1 MRKNYFLFLLFVVS
15 SVLGQN
21 AIVGPGF
28 SSGWN
33 GASCSNNTN
42 FQFMSAS
49 LGTSYIRILTANGT
63 GNQYFRAG
71 IDWTGAQYS
80 ISGAGSAGQNNPIS
94 TNTTY
99 TLNSL
104 CDYTG
109 TMYLNV
115 PNVSYNYVFKTRSA
129 GNPPAAPSQLAVFEV
144 QGAVRSIVSTSRTAE
159 LANQNVTV
167 TANLNGAL
175 STGQEVYLRYATN
188 SLLSSSTVVKMTGSA
203 TTYTAA
209 IPSNV
214 NTEGATLYYYMFT
227 SGNSGVATDGS
238 NADFYTINYLNNSSS
253 NYSYTVSSNPVS
265 VVSTGGTTF
274 ATYANLGPA
283 ITAINNGIHSGTV
296 TCYLNAGWIF
306 TAPGGGYVLPTV
318 GTASNPITFIKNGTG
333 TVTVQASSGQTVGS
347 INDAVFKII
356 GGDYI
361 TLDGLTIQEN
371 ASNTISASAA
381 TNNMTEFGVGLFYS
395 SLTNGSQNNIIQNC
409 TISLNKTYLNTFG
422 IYSNTRHS
430 ATDMLTTAE
439 VTAASGANSN
449 NKIYSNTISNVNCGI
464 ALIGAGT
471 TSASIDSGNDI
482 GGSSLTTGNTI
493 SNWGGGSALSSYIS
507 LTSSNYCIFS
517 NQQINDII
525 SFNTITSASISS
537 GVTTGGILKNYSVAS
552 PIFGTIATTINNNTI
567 SVSNNPTSST
577 SGDVFGINNLGLT
590 PVLNTATVYINN
602 NTVQNCVLGGSTS
615 TTNGISC
622 ISNSSAPGTLNITG
636 NNIVNNSISATSTTS
651 GLLVGLSNS
660 GDVKTVN
667 ITGNTI
673 RSMSST
679 AASGQMQGII
689 NSGVVATAINI
700 NNNFLGNASSG
711 FFSSS
716 VASSGALYGI
726 TSTGGANT
734 CALSIQ
740 NNDIRGINYAVGATS
755 NIYLTRNTATTLSQN
770 FSNNTYTN
778 LSINSTGNVRFID
791 NDVALPNGGFV
802 TASSNSIVTGFS
814 KTGAGGNIFLYYTTA
829 LPSSLSGTTKTAQN
843 NNFSNITLT
852 GNTQMDGWVDI
863 EGFSSGGASKNISNN
878 TFSNWTCGSGTI
890 NVIQNQYCGGTTSI
904 SGNTISNIS
913 GTGAIIGI
921 INPSTNSG
929 TSLTVSNNTI
939 SGLSSSAAVTAI
951 KNFSSA
957 TANIIS
963 SNIINT
969 LSSTSTIDMVVG
981 IYSGA
986 SASIYSNTINS
997 LSCVGNTSGTTDGI
1011 IITAG
1016 TAYSIYKNKIYD
1028 LTTSGSSSANPC
1040 VTGLEFSSSTS
1051 SAIINA
1057 YNNVIGDLKAPT
1069 ANTTDAVRG
1078 ISITLA
1084 AATSNFNLYH
1094 NTVFLNA
1101 ASSGTNFGTSGLF
1114 HRFNTTSTTS
1124 KLILRN
1130 NIIINNSTPN
1140 GSGLTVAF
1148 RRNNNNNLNNYD
1160 TTSNNNIFYAGTPGT
1175 SKLVYYDGTN
1185 SDQTLAS
1192 FQTRVTPRE
1201 TLSQTENTTFQ
1212 STTGSNANYLRI
1224 ALGTLSYAESG
1235 AVLITSPSI
1244 NTDFWGITR
1253 PFPSPVNG
1261 GNAPDIGASE
1271 FDGSSSFPAC
1281 ATPTSQATAFLI
1293 GSTTATSLA
1302 GSFSAALGLPTGYLV
1317 VRSLGTLNTN
1327 PTNGTIYSGGNTLGN
1342 GTVIQSSSALSFSE
1356 SSLTSNTAYT
1366 ITIFTYNS
1374 GVCSG
1379 GPKYFTSSPLIGI
1392 ITTCPDAP
1400 TAATSSA
1407 TSDTGFTASWTASN
1421 GGGGAATINYF
1432 VEVYADSGYTTAVAG
1447 SPFSAGTATTKIITG
1462 LNSSTIYYYRIRANN
1477 GSCDSAYLI
1486 GGSVTTTCVT
1496 PTITVTNGSRC
1507 GAGTVTLA
1515 ANPSA
1520 GTVSWFAAS
1529 TGGTALA
1536 TGTPFTTPSI
1546 STTTTYYAQAQN
1558 GIGGMEIG
1566 GKLSSTGADGN
1577 TIFTATGLTFD
1588 AYSSTILYSTL
1599 IYPVGTGTVT
1609 IALYNSSG
1617 TELSSTAAIS
1627 VTGTGVSTPV
1637 TIPLNFIIPAGTGY
1651 KLLLKNYTGITGL
1664 IRDFVQPF
1672 PYISTNISVTGN
1684 LLENVPNGSA
1694 YYFFYALNLSS
1705 ICASPRIPVTATVS
1719 NNVATS
1725 ITPSPSSATICSGTI
1740 QTLTA
1745 SGGAV
1750 SGQPILT
1757 DGFNAFTTQFVYDS
1771 TSGTYSATL
1780 SNYYAEGVSSILL
1793 NTTSTSANGFLR
1805 TANNIDLT
1813 PYTSAVLTFK
1823 HICAT
1828 EAGYD
1833 FGYVEY
1839 STNGGSSWITFPTN
1853 SYTGAATL
1861 KNGVVSFDK
1870 SSYTDWNSQFT
1881 YSGSTPGTAPASSL
1895 WKTETIAIP
1904 AAALTS
1910 TQFQI
1915 RFKYTNDS
1923 SLNYYGWLLDDF
1935 VLSGSGSSPQT
1946 TWSPTTGLY
1955 TDTLATTPY
1964 TGSVTS
1970 TVYAQPNVTTTYTIT
1985 AGCSSTSTVTVN
1997 VPTATW
2003 SGSWSTPPTATTSLV
2018 FNSDY
2023 TSSGNLSGCSC
2034 TVNSGAVSIASGHTL
2049 SLLNN
2054 VTVNGGSLTFENNA
2068 SLLQTNSAIAN
2079 TGNITYKRNTSIL
2092 QHDNDYVYWG
2102 APVNNPTLGS
2112 IWMANGSDTFYNF
2125 DTTVNN
2131 WASQSSSSIMT
2142 PGVGYIARAQN
2153 GQNGFTTGASW
2164 LGQFVGVPN
2173 NGTIPI
2179 TVVKSGLNFNNL
2191 IANPYPS
2198 ALDLETFYEDNN
2210 TKITANFFFWTHNTA
2225 ITNNVYTASDYAT
2238 YNAVLGVGVGT
2249 SAAAITGGNAPD
2261 RNVDAGQGFFAEGN
2275 NSGGTVNFKNTQ
2287 RVAGSNSG
2295 FYKIKPKNSISST
2308 LESHKF
2314 WLNVSNSDGL
2324 FKQQLLTYTQGATNE
2339 FDTNLDAGT
2348 FDGNDYIDF
2357 YSIIPDNHLVIQS
2370 RALPFND
2377 QDIVPLGFKTALA
2390 GNYEISIDHFDGLF
2404 QNQVVYL
2411 RDNLLNTIHDL
2422 KQNSYSFTTDLGIF
2436 NDRFELIYSNISLS
2450 NSSLNFNNDIILFNK
2465 NQVLHILS
2473 NIETIHSVQLFDIR
2487 GRKLYEI
2494 EKTASK
2500 HIEIKELKPS
2510 QQVLLVYITDEKDRL
2525 IIKKIIF

>member
-1 MRKNYFLFLLFVVS
+1 MGKNYFLLLLFVVS
-15 SVLGQN
+15 SMLGQN
-21 AIVGPGF
+21 AIVGSGF

-49 LGTSYIRILTANGT
+49 LGTSYIHILTANGT

-80 ISGAGSAGQNNPIS
+80 VSGAGSAGQNNQIS

-104 CDYTG
+104 CDFTG

-188 SLLSSSTVVKMTGSA
+188 SLFSSSTVVKMTGSA

-283 ITAINNGIHSGTV
+283 ITAINNGTHSGTV

-318 GTASNPITFIKNGTG
+318 GSAANPITFIKNGTG
-333 TVTVQASSGQTVGS
+333 TVTIQATSGQTVGS

-371 ASNTISASAA
+371 ASNTISASEA

-395 SLTNGSQNNIIQNC
+395 SLTNGSQNNTIQNC

-449 NKIYSNTISNVNCGI
+449 NKIYANAISNVNCGI

-471 TSASIDSGNDI
+471 TLAAIDSGNDI
-482 GGSSLTTGNTI
+482 GGSSLATGNTI

-552 PIFGTIATTINNNTI
+552 PIFGTIATTINNNII

-590 PVLNTATVYINN
+590 PVLNTATVNINN

-622 ISNSSAPGTLNITG
+622 ISNSSALGTLNITG

-740 NNDIRGINYAVGATS
+740 NNDIRGINYSVGATS

-791 NDVALPNGGFV
+791 NDVALPSGGSV
-802 TASSNSIVTGFS
+802 TTSSNSIVTGFS

-829 LPSSLSGTTKTAQN
+829 VPSSPSGTTKTAQN

-863 EGFSSGGASKNISNN
+863 EGSVSGGASKNISNN

-890 NVIQNQYCGGTTSI
+890 NVIQNQYSGGTTSI

-921 INPSTNSG
+921 TNPSSNFC

-939 SGLSSSAAVTAI
+939 SGLSSSAAITAI

-963 SNIINT
+963 SNAINT

-981 IYSGA
+981 IFSGA

-1040 VTGLEFSSSTS
+1040 VTGLEFSNSTS

-1084 AATSNFNLYH
+1084 ATTSNFNLYH
-1094 NTVFLNA
+1094 NTVLLNA
-1101 ASSGTNFGTSGLF
+1101 TASGTNFGTSGLF
-1114 HRFNTTSTTS
+1114 HRFNTNSTTS

-1130 NIIINNSTPN
+1130 NLIINNSTPN

-1224 ALGTLSYAESG
+1224 NLGTLSYAESG

-1281 ATPTSQATAFLI
+1281 TAPTSQATAFLV
-1293 GSTTATSLA
+1293 GTTTATSIA
-1302 GSFSAALGLPTGYLV
+1302 GSFSAASVAPTGYLV
-1317 VRSLGTLNTN
+1317 VRSVGTLNTN
-1327 PTNGTIYSGGNTLGN
+1327 PANATIYAVGNTLGN
-1342 GTVIQSSSALSFSE
+1342 GTVIQSSSTLSFSE
-1356 SSLTSNTAYT
+1356 SSLTSNTAYA
-1366 ITIFTYNS
+1366 ITIFTFNS

-1379 GPKYFTSSPLIGI
+1379 GPKYFITSPLTGT
-1392 ITTCPDAP
+1392 ITTCPEAP
-1400 TAATSSA
+1400 TAATSSSI
-1407 TSDTGFTASWTASN
+1407 TDTGFTASWTASN

-1432 VEVYADSGYTTAVAG
+1432 VEVYSDSGYTNAVAG
-1447 SPFSAGTATTKIITG
+1447 SPFSAGTATSKIITG

-1477 GSCDSAYLI
+1477 GSCDSVYLT

-1496 PTITVTNGSRC
+1496 PTITVTNGARC
-1507 GAGTVTLA
+1507 GAGTVTLEA
-1515 ANPSA
+1515 TPSA

-1536 TGTPFTTPSI
+1536 TGTSFTTPSI
-1546 STTTTYYAQAQN
+1546 STTTTYYTQAQN
-1558 GIGGMEIG
+1558 GIGGLEVG

-1577 TIFTATGLTFD
+1577 FIFTATGLTLD

-1651 KLLLKNYTGITGL
+1651 RLLLKNYTGITGL
-1664 IRDFVQPF
+1664 IRDLVQPF

-1684 LLENVPNGSA
+1684 LLDNFPNGTA

-1705 ICASPRIPVTATVS
+1705 ICASTRTPVVATVGI
-1719 NNVATS
+1719 NVSTS
-1725 ITPSPSSATICSGTI
+1725 ITPSPASATICSGTI

-1745 SGGAV
+1745 SGGTV

-1771 TSGTYSATL
+1771 TSGTYTANL
-1780 SNYYAEGVSSILL
+1780 SNYYAEGVSSVLL
-1793 NTTSTSANGFLR
+1793 YTASTSGKGFLR

-1813 PYTSAVLTFK
+1813 PYTSAVLTYK

-1828 EAGYD
+1828 EAGWDY
-1833 FGYVEY
+1833 GYVQY
-1839 STNGGSSWITFPTN
+1839 STDGGSSWTTFPTS
-1853 SYTGAATL
+1853 SYTGSGTL
-1861 KNGVVSFDK
+1861 KNNVISFDK
-1870 SSYTDWNSQFT
+1870 SSYADWNTQFT
-1881 YSGSTPGTAPASSL
+1881 SSSSTPGTAPATSL

-1915 RFKYTNDS
+1915 RFRYTTDVSN
-1923 SLNYYGWLLDDF
+1923 NYYGWLLDDF
-1935 VLSGSGSSPQT
+1935 MLSGSGSTPQI
-1946 TWSPTTGLY
+1946 TWSPTTSLY
-1955 TDTLATTPY
+1955 TDALATTPY
-1964 TGSVTS
+1964 TGTATS
-1970 TVYAQPNVTTTYTIT
+1970 TVYAQPSVTTTYTIT
-1985 AGCSSTSTVTVN
+1985 AGCSSTNTVTVN

-2023 TSSGNLSGCSC
+2023 ISSGNLSGCSC

-2102 APVNNPTLGS
+2102 APVSNPTLGS

-2131 WASQSSSSIMT
+2131 WASLTSTTLMT
-2142 PGVGYIARAQN
+2142 PGNGFIARAQN

-2164 LGQFVGVPN
+2164 LGQFVGIPN

-2238 YNAVLGVGVGT
+2238 FNAVLGVGVGT
-2249 SAAAITGGNAPD
+2249 SAAAITEGNAPD
-2261 RNVDAGQGFFAEGN
+2261 RYVDAGQGFFAEGN

-2287 RVAGSNSG
+2287 RVASSNSG
-2295 FYKIKPKNSISST
+2295 FYKIKPKNSFSST
-2308 LESHKF
+2308 LESHKL

-2357 YSIIPDNHLVIQS
+2357 YSIIADNHLVIQS
-2370 RALPFND
+2370 RALPFSN
-2377 QDIVPLGFKTALA
+2377 QDIVPLGFKTAVA
-2390 GNYEISIDHFDGLF
+2390 GSYEISIDHFDGLF

-2422 KQNSYSFTTDLGIF
+2422 TQNSYSFTTDLGIF

-2465 NQVLHILS
+2465 NQMLHILS
-2473 NIETIHSVQLFDIR
+2473 SLETIHSVQLFDIR

-2494 EKTASK
+2494 VKTASK

-2510 QQVLLVYITDEKDRL
+2510 QQVLLVYITDEKNRL
-2525 IIKKIIF
+2525 IVKKIIF